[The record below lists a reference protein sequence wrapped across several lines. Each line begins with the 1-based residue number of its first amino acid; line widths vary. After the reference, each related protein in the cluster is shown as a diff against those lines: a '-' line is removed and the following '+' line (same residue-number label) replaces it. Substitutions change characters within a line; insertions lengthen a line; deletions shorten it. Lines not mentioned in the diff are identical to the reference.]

1 MGKCEEGGTGLLG
14 NVSLRA
20 HAHTGLLGNVS
31 LTAHAHPCAKGNNTK
46 EQCCHQDEVSNC

>member
-14 NVSLRA
+14 NVSL
-20 HAHTGLLGNVS
+20 
-31 LTAHAHPCAKGNNTK
+31 TAHADPCAKGNNTK